1 VTTVALIQAR
11 MGSSRLPGK
20 VLEDLAGRAVLDWV
34 VSAARAIPG
43 VDRVAVATSDRAGD
57 DAIVAW
63 CASQSV
69 VCHRGPEAD
78 VLERMRGAAEAE
90 GAQTVLRLT
99 ADCPFLD
106 PAVCGQ
112 VLLLFE
118 RSGADYA
125 SNVDPPR
132 WPDGLDC
139 EVLTCAA
146 LVAAAR
152 EATRASDREHVT
164 PFVRDQRHRFRIA
177 ALGCP
182 IPGLACERWALDTA
196 DDLDRLRQI
205 AERLGPPPVG
215 HVAVLRAAA
224 QIEMPILATRNEGFE
239 ATLVAED
246 FASRGF
252 AASQALLARAK
263 QIIPLGAQTFSKS
276 FAQFPRNGAP
286 HFLSHGEGGRVWD
299 VDGNR
304 YVDLIGGLLPIVLG
318 YRDPDVDAA
327 IVAQLANGISFSLAT
342 ELEAALAERLVEIIP
357 CAEMVRFGKNGSDAT
372 TAAVRLARAHTGR
385 DRIAVSGYHGWQDWY
400 IGTTTRSAGVPAT
413 VQDLTDSFPA
423 HDLAAL
429 EALFAKHSGEYA
441 AVVMEPMTLVEP
453 DRAGLE
459 ALAEFVRD
467 QGALL
472 VFDEVVTGFR
482 FALGGAQDL
491 FGVTPDLACFGKA
504 MANGMPLSALVG
516 RADIMRGL
524 EDVFISATFGGE
536 TLSLAAAIAV
546 IDKMRRE
553 PVIETLW
560 KTGTTL
566 AEGTQSRI
574 DLHGLG
580 EVLALAGKP
589 PWMLWQIAE
598 HTNGSKAEIRT
609 LLMKELIAR
618 GVLTLGS
625 HNVCYAHNE
634 ADIQKVL
641 SAYDAALR
649 CLADALGRGRMVEAL
664 NGPAIEPVFR
674 VRA

>member
-1 VTTVALIQAR
+1 MTTVALIQAR

-20 VLEDLAGRAVLDWV
+20 VLEDLAGRTVLDWI

-43 VDRVAVATSDRAGD
+43 VDRVAVATSDQAGD

-63 CASQSV
+63 CASESV
-69 VCHRGPEAD
+69 ACHRGPEAD

-118 RSGADYA
+118 RSGADYV

-139 EVLTCAA
+139 EVFTRAA
-146 LVAAAR
+146 LDTAAR

-182 IPGLACERWALDTA
+182 IPGLARERWALDTA

-205 AERLGPPPVG
+205 AERIGPPPVG
-215 HVAVLRAAA
+215 YVAMLRAAA
-224 QIEMPILATRNEGFE
+224 ELAGPVLATRNEGFE
-239 ATLVAED
+239 ASLALED
-246 FASRGF
+246 YASRGF
-252 AASQALLARAK
+252 ATSQALLTRAK

-276 FAQFPRNGAP
+276 YAQFPRNGAP

-299 VDGNR
+299 VDGNC
-304 YVDLIGGLLPIVLG
+304 YVDLIGGLLPVVLG

-327 IVAQLANGISFSLAT
+327 ITAQLANGISFSLAT
-342 ELEAALAERLVEIIP
+342 ELETALAERLVEIIP

-385 DRIAVSGYHGWQDWY
+385 ERVAVSGYHGWQDWY
-400 IGTTTRSAGVPAT
+400 IGTTTRAAGVPAA
-413 VQDLTDSFPA
+413 VQALTDSFPA
-423 HDLAAL
+423 HDLKAL
-429 EALFAKHSGEYA
+429 EALFAEHPGEYA

-459 ALAEFVRD
+459 ALAALVRER
-467 QGALL
+467 GALL

-482 FALGGAQDL
+482 FALGGAQAL

-546 IDKMRRE
+546 VDKMRRE

-560 KTGTTL
+560 KNGKAL
-566 AEGTQSRI
+566 AEETQSRI
-574 DLHGLG
+574 DQHDLS
-580 EVLALAGKP
+580 EVLALGGKA

-598 HTNGSKAEIRT
+598 HANGSVAEIRT

-625 HNVCYAHNE
+625 HNLCYAHNA
-634 ADIQKVL
+634 ADIEQVVT
-641 SAYDAALR
+641 AYDAAFDR
-649 CLADALGRGRMVEAL
+649 LADALGTGRMADAL
-664 NGPAIEPVFR
+664 DGPAVESVFR